1 MDGQLQQ
8 FMTNYENSR
17 KAMIESA
24 TTLFKEFTVS
34 FFEKNPAIQ
43 SIVWTQYTPYFND
56 GDTCEFS
63 VHEPYFSNDVN
74 KTGYY
79 EESDD
84 EFWAYS
90 SWDFLTENATYRV
103 NIDGVDVESV
113 KQFSSVIQS
122 NVMETVLQDLFG
134 DHVIVI
140 ATRDGFYV
148 NDYDHD

>member
-8 FMTNYENSR
+8 FITNYENSR
-17 KAMIESA
+17 KAMIEEA
-24 TTLFKEFTVS
+24 TTLFKGFTVA

-56 GDTCEFS
+56 GDTCEFA
-63 VHEPYFSNDVN
+63 VHEPHFSNDVN

-79 EESDD
+79 GESDD
-84 EFWAYS
+84 EFWEYS
-90 SWDFLTENATYRV
+90 SRNFLTENATYRV

-140 ATRDGFYV
+140 ATRDGFDV
-148 NDYDHD
+148 NDYEHD